1 MDTKT
6 LIEKIKGINYKA
18 FMPVLFCLLLIALFT
33 SMNPRFFS
41 VDNFS
46 TLLRQSS
53 ILLIISLSMNFV
65 ILAGS
70 IDLSLGQSVSIAGV
84 ASALLVNELGYGV
97 IFVGLAVGM
106 LVGLMNGCIHVF
118 GKMPSFLTT
127 LATASILSGLTL
139 IISGGQPI
147 PLRVDWFT
155 AIANNTIIPHIPNIF
170 IWAVLL
176 YAISIFIQFRTKFGR
191 QLFAVG
197 GGEYIAALSGVNVK
211 KVKILAFTTG
221 GTIGGL
227 AGVLL
232 SSRLGAAH
240 SNMGEPFLMLAVASV
255 VIGGT
260 SLTGG
265 VGGVHRNILGV
276 IVIAMLSNGMDVV
289 GIHPHIQVLIR
300 GVVIIMAVI
309 FSMDRSKI
317 TVFK

>member
-1 MDTKT
+1 MKEVKDTMRKF
-6 LIEKIKGINYKA
+6 NYKSL
-18 FMPVLFCLLLIALFT
+18 MPVIFCMFLIILFS

-41 VDNFS
+41 VANFS

-53 ILLIISLSMNFV
+53 MLLIISLAMNFV

-70 IDLSLGQSVSIAGV
+70 IDLSLGQCVSIAGV
-84 ASALLVNELGYGV
+84 ASALFIDQLGYGV
-97 IFVGLAVGM
+97 FIVGMLVGM
-106 LVGLMNGCIHVF
+106 LVGLVNGCIFVF

-127 LATASILSGLTL
+127 LATASIISGLTL
-139 IISGGQPI
+139 IISSGSPI

-155 AIANNTIIPHIPNIF
+155 AIANHSTIPHIPNIF
-170 IWAVLL
+170 LWAIGL
-176 YAISIFIQFRTKFGR
+176 YVICTFIQFKTKFGR

-197 GGEYIAALSGVNVK
+197 GGEHVAALSGVNVK
-211 KVKILAFTTG
+211 KVKIIAFTIA
-221 GTIGGL
+221 GTIGGI

-232 SSRLGAAH
+232 ASRLGAAH
-240 SNMGEPFLMLAVASV
+240 SNMGEPFLMLAVATV

-260 SLTGG
+260 TLTGG
-265 VGGVHRNILGV
+265 VGGVHRNLLGV

-300 GVVIIMAVI
+300 GLVIILAVI

-317 TVFK
+317 KVFK

>member
-1 MDTKT
+1 VNSFK
-6 LIEKIKGINYKA
+6 EKMKSFNYKS
-18 FMPVLFCLLLIALFT
+18 FMPVLFCIILVILFT

-41 VDNFS
+41 IANFS

-53 ILLIISLSMNFV
+53 ILLIISLGMNFV

-84 ASALLVNELGYGV
+84 ASALMIDRFGYGV
-97 IFVGLAVGM
+97 LLVGLVVGM
-106 LVGLMNGCIHVF
+106 LVGLTNGCIFVF

-127 LATASILSGLTL
+127 LATASIISGLTL
-139 IISGGQPI
+139 IISSGSPI

-155 AIANNTIIPHIPNIF
+155 RIANHSSIPHIPNIF
-170 IWAVLL
+170 LWAIGL
-176 YAISIFIQFRTKFGR
+176 YAVCVFIQFKTKFGR

-197 GGEYIAALSGVNVK
+197 GGEHVAALSGVNVRMI
-211 KVKILAFTTG
+211 KILAFTTA
-221 GTIGGL
+221 GTIGGI

-232 SSRLGAAH
+232 ASRLGAAH
-240 SNMGEPFLMLAVASV
+240 SNMGEPFLMLAVATV

-260 SLTGG
+260 TLTGG
-265 VGGVHRNILGV
+265 VGGVHRNLLGV

-289 GIHPHIQVLIR
+289 GIHPHIQVLIS
-300 GVVIIMAVI
+300 GIVIILAVI

-317 TVFK
+317 KVFK